1 MKFRRNHCFK
11 LIWIFEYMWTQSFGG
26 ALVGGC
32 FGGFMWQICGGMP
45 TLECD
50 FNKAA
55 WLLCWGHILVWVF
68 SCEFSA
74 FFFLE
79 GGGVTGGFH
88 ESTSGGLLLRTE
100 YIYIFPS
107 THLTHYM
114 CILKHKH
121 FIYFS
126 IFSGLDDKT

>member
-1 MKFRRNHCFK
+1 M
-11 LIWIFEYMWTQSFGG
+11 
-26 ALVGGC
+26 GGC

-55 WLLCWGHILVWVF
+55 WLLCWGRILVWVF

-74 FFFLE
+74 FFFGGGRE
-79 GGGVTGGFH
+79 GGVTGVFH

-100 YIYIFPS
+100 YIYIFLNTFNTLYVHP
-107 THLTHYM
+107 
-114 CILKHKH
+114 
-121 FIYFS
+121 
-126 IFSGLDDKT
+126 